1 MGKVIVV
8 EDSPSQLTDICDKL
22 HDAGFETEEA
32 VSVCSAKQVI
42 ELASPLDIVLA
53 DMRLPD
59 GQCFAI
65 LDWMKEKGYS
75 QPFIMMSRYQ
85 DESTLQ
91 TAINNGVTR
100 FVNKKRL
107 DEELIVYVREQMEE
121 QSRLAIR
128 FDEDT
133 YERKSE
139 QFNTIRKD
147 MERYARL
154 GFRVMFTGETG
165 AGKHCL
171 ARLYHSLC
179 GRKGEFKRLDCASM
193 PESKHEGALLLF
205 GQEKTPRHPSRYDG
219 GLLEKCKGGTIMLE
233 NVAALPEY
241 AQGMLTYVLHH
252 NEYEPV
258 GALYEKKADVM
269 FVATL
274 NSSTDDGRTL
284 QPDFLHYLR
293 NREITVPA
301 LRECTD
307 DIIPL
312 AEFFLGL
319 TDKDK
324 YLSADTKSLLMRH
337 QWPGNVSE
345 MKAAIQDAVAKSNG
359 NKIDAGDFDLSWHR
373 QMPPKE
379 SAGAM
384 SMEEYMRCRVNYVI
398 DHATGLN
405 NAVKLFGMSKN
416 TLYRWMDKLGIENP
430 FGKNE

>member
-22 HDAGFETEEA
+22 HNAGFETSEA

-42 ELASPLDIVLA
+42 EQASPLDIVLA

-65 LDWMKEKGYS
+65 LDWMKEKGYC

-121 QSRLAIR
+121 QNRLAIR

-139 QFNTIRKD
+139 QFSTIRKD

-171 ARLYHSLC
+171 AKLYHSMC
-179 GRKGEFKRLDCASM
+179 GRRGEFKRLDCASM

-219 GLLEKCKGGTIMLE
+219 GLLEKCKGGR
-233 NVAALPEY
+233 
-241 AQGMLTYVLHH
+241 
-252 NEYEPV
+252 
-258 GALYEKKADVM
+258 
-269 FVATL
+269 
-274 NSSTDDGRTL
+274 S
-284 QPDFLHYLR
+284 
-293 NREITVPA
+293 
-301 LRECTD
+301 
-307 DIIPL
+307 IIVWV
-312 AEFFLGL
+312 
-319 TDKDK
+319 
-324 YLSADTKSLLMRH
+324 SMLMRLCE
-337 QWPGNVSE
+337 P
-345 MKAAIQDAVAKSNG
+345 
-359 NKIDAGDFDLSWHR
+359 
-373 QMPPKE
+373 
-379 SAGAM
+379 
-384 SMEEYMRCRVNYVI
+384 SMFRILLPVPE
-398 DHATGLN
+398 
-405 NAVKLFGMSKN
+405 K
-416 TLYRWMDKLGIENP
+416 
-430 FGKNE
+430 

>member
-8 EDSPSQLTDICDKL
+8 EDSPSQLAEICSRL
-22 HDAGFETEEA
+22 HNAGFETVEA

-42 ELASPLDIVLA
+42 DKASPLDVVLA

-65 LDWMKEKGYS
+65 LEWMKEKGYS

-91 TAINNGVTR
+91 TAINNGVSR

-107 DEELIVYVREQMEE
+107 EEELILYVTEQMEE
-121 QSRLAIR
+121 QNRLAIR
-128 FDEDT
+128 FDEDL

-139 QFNTIRKD
+139 LFNSIRKD
-147 MERYARL
+147 MERYAQL
-154 GFRVMFTGETG
+154 GFRIMFTGEMG
-165 AGKHCL
+165 VGKHCL
-171 ARLYHSLC
+171 AKLYHSMC

-193 PESKHEGALLLF
+193 PESKHEGMVMLF
-205 GQEKTPRHPSRYDG
+205 GQEKTPKHPSRSDG
-219 GLLEKCKGGTIMLE
+219 GLMEKFKGGTIMLE

-252 NEYEPV
+252 NVYEPV

-274 NSSTDDGRTL
+274 NSCTTDGQALHT
-284 QPDFLHYLR
+284 DFLHYLR
-293 NREITVPA
+293 NREISVPA
-301 LRECTD
+301 LRECVD

-312 AEFFLGL
+312 AEFFLSL
-319 TDKDK
+319 TAKDK
-324 YLSADTKSLLMRH
+324 YLSADAKSLLMKH

-345 MKAAIQDAVAKSNG
+345 MKVAVQDAIAKSST
-359 NKIDAGDFDLSWHR
+359 NKLTASDFDLSWHR
-373 QMPPKE
+373 KVPQKE
-379 SAGAM
+379 SVGAM
-384 SMEEYMRCRVNYVI
+384 SMDEYMQCRINYVI
-398 DHATGLN
+398 NHATGLN
-405 NAVKLFGMSKN
+405 NAVKLFGSSKN
-416 TLYRWMDKLGIENP
+416 TFYKWMDKLGIENP
-430 FGKNE
+430 FAKNG

>member
-1 MGKVIVV
+1 MGKVIIV
-8 EDSPSQLTDICDKL
+8 EDSPSQLTDIRNRL
-22 HDAGFETEEA
+22 HDAGFETAEA
-32 VSVCSAKQVI
+32 ISVCSAKEVI
-42 ELASPLDIVLA
+42 DKASPLDIVLA

-65 LDWMKEKGYS
+65 LEWMKEKGYC

-107 DEELIVYVREQMEE
+107 DEELVRYVTEQMEE

-128 FDEDT
+128 FDEDV
-133 YERKSE
+133 YERQSE

-154 GFRVMFTGETG
+154 GFRIMFTGEMG
-165 AGKHCL
+165 VGKHSL

-179 GRKGEFKRLDCASM
+179 GRKGEFKRLDCASV
-193 PESKHEGALLLF
+193 PESKREGMVMLF
-205 GQEKTPRHPSRYDG
+205 GEEKTPRHPSRYDG

-252 NEYEPV
+252 GTYEPV

-274 NSSTDDGRTL
+274 NGSSDDGQRL
-284 QPDFLHYLR
+284 LPDFLHYLR
-293 NREITVPA
+293 NREITVPS

-312 AEFFLGL
+312 AEFFLSL
-319 TDKDK
+319 ADKDK
-324 YLSADTKSLLMRH
+324 YLSAEAKSLLMKH
-337 QWPGNVSE
+337 PWPGNVSE
-345 MKAAIQDAVAKSNG
+345 MKAAIQDAVAKSSG
-359 NKIDAGDFDLSWHR
+359 NKIVAEDFDLQWHR
-373 QMPPKE
+373 QMPQKE
-379 SAGAM
+379 AVGAM
-384 SMEEYMRCRVNYVI
+384 SMEEYMQCRVNYVI

-405 NAVKLFGMSKN
+405 NAVRLFGMSKN
-416 TLYRWMDKLGIENP
+416 TLYKWMDKLGIENP
-430 FGKNE
+430 FAKNE